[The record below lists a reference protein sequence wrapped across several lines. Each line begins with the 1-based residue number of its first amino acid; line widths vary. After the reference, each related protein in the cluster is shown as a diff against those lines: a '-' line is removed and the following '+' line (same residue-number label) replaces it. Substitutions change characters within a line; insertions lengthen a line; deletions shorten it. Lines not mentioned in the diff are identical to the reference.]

1 MNRTNE
7 QAATQPPTIR
17 VRPGLLK
24 RLKDSAGIRNDEAF
38 ARLIG
43 ISRATLTSINEGN
56 EPSLRSVVNIA
67 NAFGLAVGEV
77 IIVTDADEA
86 AEHTPAAIPV
96 AS

>member
-1 MNRTNE
+1 MNRTDE
-7 QAATQPPTIR
+7 QAVTQPQTIR
-17 VRPGLLK
+17 VRPGLLD
-24 RLKDSAGIRNDEAF
+24 RLKDTAGIRSDDAF

-43 ISRATLTSINEGN
+43 ISRATLVSIKEGK

-77 IIVTDADEA
+77 IVVAEVAA
-86 AEHTPAAIPV
+86 AEPVPV

>member
-1 MNRTNE
+1 MNRTDE
-7 QAATQPPTIR
+7 QAVTQPQTIR
-17 VRPGLLK
+17 VRPGLLD
-24 RLKDSAGIRNDEAF
+24 RLKDTAGIRNDEAF

-43 ISRATLTSINEGN
+43 ISRATLTSIKEGK

-77 IIVTDADEA
+77 IVVADAGEA
-86 AEHTPAAIPV
+86 AERIPV

>member
-1 MNRTNE
+1 MNRTDE
-7 QAATQPPTIR
+7 QAVTQPQTIR
-17 VRPGLLK
+17 VRPGLLD
-24 RLKDSAGIRNDEAF
+24 RLKDTAGIRSDDAF

-43 ISRATLTSINEGN
+43 ISRATLISIKEGK

-77 IIVTDADEA
+77 IVIAEATEA
-86 AEHTPAAIPV
+86 AEAVPV

>member
-1 MNRTNE
+1 MKQTDE
-7 QAATQPPTIR
+7 QAVTQPQTIR
-17 VRPGLLK
+17 VRPGLLD
-24 RLKDSAGIRNDEAF
+24 RLKDTAGIRSDDAF

-43 ISRATLTSINEGN
+43 ISRATLVSIKEGK

-77 IIVTDADEA
+77 IVVVDASEA
-86 AEHTPAAIPV
+86 AEPIAV